1 MSTRE
6 NGANFSI
13 DQMQKQSQNT
23 PPSARDV
30 EAFVARSR
38 GITTANLRRA
48 IPPDC
53 FEQHF
58 GRALLGIASSVTVAI
73 VVYGALIL
81 NPFWWLLPP
90 LWFVAGTTAW
100 GFYVIG
106 HECGHG
112 SFSHRRWLNYFVG
125 HLMLTPFLY
134 PFHSWRLLHNRHH
147 ANTNSL
153 ENDIDWRPLPAVV
166 YRKLLWRPRGVYRLI
181 RTAFWWAGSL
191 HQWGTRAFDLR
202 QFPSERARRQ
212 VQFSILMVALY
223 ASLFFPVL
231 ISTTGFWGLVK
242 YWLVPWLVAHG
253 WFSTI
258 TLTHHT
264 HPEVPY
270 LDQRH
275 WSPVTANL
283 TMTVYCR
290 YPRWTELLGHDINVH
305 IPHHIAPGIPFYH
318 LRRAH
323 TALRQA
329 WPSLV
334 RETHF
339 SWRHL
344 FALLTTCHLYDNKT
358 EFYLPFSA
366 AWRRPPGR

>member
-1 MSTRE
+1 M
-6 NGANFSI
+6 
-13 DQMQKQSQNT
+13 DQTQKQLQKSLA
-23 PPSARDV
+23 PVRDV
-30 EAFVARSR
+30 EAFVVRTQ
-38 GITTANLRRA
+38 GMTTADLMRA
-48 IPPDC
+48 IPPAC
-53 FEQHF
+53 FERHL
-58 GRALLGIASSVTVAI
+58 GRTLFGIASSVTVAI
-73 VVYGALIL
+73 LVYGALIL

-106 HECGHG
+106 HDCGHG
-112 SFSHRRWLNYFVG
+112 SFSHSRRLNYFVG

-153 ENDIDWRPLPAVV
+153 ENDIDWRPLPTGV
-166 YRKLLWRPRGVYRLI
+166 YRKLPWFQRDVYRLI
-181 RTAFWWAGSL
+181 RTAFWWAGTL

-202 QFPSERARRQ
+202 QFSTDRNRRQ
-212 VQFSILMVALY
+212 VRFSILMVVLF
-223 ASLFFPVL
+223 ASFFFPVL
-231 ISTTGFWGLVK
+231 IYTTGIWGLMK

-253 WFSTI
+253 WFALT

-275 WSPVTANL
+275 WSFVTANL
-283 TMTVYCR
+283 TATIYCR
-290 YPRWTELLGHDINVH
+290 YPRWLEFLSHDINVH
-305 IPHHIAPGIPFYH
+305 IPHHIAPRIPFYN

-323 TALRQA
+323 EGLRES

-334 RETHF
+334 REIPF

-344 FALLTTCHLYDNKT
+344 FTLLTTCQLYDDKT
-358 EFYLPFSA
+358 GFYLPFSA
-366 AWRRPPGR
+366 ARRRQPER